1 MATNTKRW
9 ISRQWWRYPV
19 LFELNARL
27 TPMLYSYETPIS
39 PTDPIAP
46 AQRSPTA
53 LAKTQTHRTPDGDP
67 VYSLPDLIAELAT
80 ITRNDVQIAN
90 STHTYKRTTV
100 PTPIQAK
107 ALALLATQ
115 PGS

>member
-1 MATNTKRW
+1 M
-9 ISRQWWRYPV
+9 SPPSHRQIPDTAV
-19 LFELNARL
+19 QV
-27 TPMLYSYETPIS
+27 TPPTPIRHQAPS
-39 PTDPIAP
+39 AAIWNGAVAP

-67 VYSLPDLIAELAT
+67 VYSLPDLIAELGT
-80 ITRNDVQIAN
+80 ITRNDIQIAS
-90 STHTYKRTTV
+90 STHTYKRTTAL
-100 PTPIQAK
+100 TTIQAK